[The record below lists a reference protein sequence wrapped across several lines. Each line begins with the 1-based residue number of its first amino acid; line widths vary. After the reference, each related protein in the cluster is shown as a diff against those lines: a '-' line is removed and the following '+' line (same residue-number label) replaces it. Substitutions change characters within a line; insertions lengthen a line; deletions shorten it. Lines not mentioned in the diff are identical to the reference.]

1 MEFGVYSLSE
11 ILENPK
17 TKQTLTAKERVDM
30 LVEMARYADQ
40 IGLDLFG
47 VGEHHRLDYAVS
59 SPQMLLSAI
68 SQQTSKIKLTALTS
82 LLNTADPVRL
92 FEDFATLDLLSGGR
106 VEFTA
111 GRGAFVESFPLFG
124 YSEKHYDELFDEHLH
139 LFLQLNQ
146 QEKVTWEGRY
156 RPPLQAAEIAP
167 RPLQNKLPL
176 SIGVGGTIESA
187 ERAGRNGCGLTVVM
201 IGGTAKKYQRL
212 VQHYHEVYQGERPVV
227 AIAGHTMIRETE
239 LELEQD
245 FYPYYANYWKH
256 LTKQGIGGAM
266 GAART
271 DLEFITSK
279 ESTLFV
285 GTPEQIVEKIIYQ
298 HQLFHH
304 DRYHAQVDFGGQPI
318 ESIKQTMDLL
328 VNQVIPE
335 VNRRLKDS
343 NKVD

>member
-17 TKQTLTAKERVDM
+17 TKQAITTKERVDM
-30 LVEMARYADQ
+30 IVEMARYADQ
-40 IGLDLFG
+40 SGIDLFG
-47 VGEHHRLDYAVS
+47 VGEHHRLDYAIS

-68 SQQTSKIKLTALTS
+68 SQKTSKIKLTALTS
-82 LLNTADPVRL
+82 LLNTTDPVRL

-124 YSEKHYDELFDEHLH
+124 YNERDYDQLFEEHLQ

-146 QEKVTWEGRY
+146 QQKVTWNGKY
-156 RPPLQAAEIAP
+156 RSALEEAEIAP
-167 RPLQNKLPL
+167 RPLQHRLPI

-201 IGGTAKKYQRL
+201 IGGIAKKYQPL
-212 VQHYHEVYQGERPVV
+212 VHRYREVYNGDKSQVG
-227 AIAGHTMIRETE
+227 IAGHTLIRKTET
-239 LELEQD
+239 ELEQD
-245 FYPYYANYWKH
+245 FYSYYANYWEH

-285 GTPEQIVEKIIYQ
+285 GTPEQIVEKILYQ
-298 HQLFHH
+298 SQLFEH
-304 DRYHAQVDFGGQPI
+304 DRFYAQVDFGGQPL
-318 ESIKQTMDLL
+318 ESIKKTIDLL
-328 VNQVIPE
+328 VYKVRPE
-335 VNRRLKDS
+335 VTKKLRKQF
-343 NKVD
+343 

>member
-17 TKQTLTAKERVDM
+17 TKQTITTKERLEM
-30 LVEMARYADQ
+30 LVEMARYADRS
-40 IGLDLFG
+40 GLDLFG

-68 SQQTSKIKLTALTS
+68 SQQTSKIKLTALTT

-124 YSEKHYDELFDEHLH
+124 YNERDYDQLFEEHLQ
-139 LFLQLNQ
+139 LFLQMNKE
-146 QEKVTWEGRY
+146 EKVTWNGKY
-156 RPPLQAAEIAP
+156 RSALAEAEIAP
-167 RPLQNKLPL
+167 RPLQDRLPI

-187 ERAGRNGCGLTVVM
+187 ERAGYNGCGLTVVM
-201 IGGTAKKYQRL
+201 IGGISKKYQPL
-212 VQHYHEVYQGERPVV
+212 VQRYREVYQGDKPQV
-227 AIAGHTMIRETE
+227 AIAGHTFIRETE
-239 LELEQD
+239 TELERD
-245 FYPYYANYWKH
+245 FYLYYANYWEH

-271 DLEFITSK
+271 DLAFITSK

-285 GTPEQIVEKIIYQ
+285 GTPEQIVEKILYQ
-298 HQLFHH
+298 YQLFAHN
-304 DRYHAQVDFGGQPI
+304 RFYAQADFGGQPI
-318 ESIKQTMDLL
+318 ESIKETIDLL
-328 VNQVIPE
+328 ADKVIPE
-335 VNRRLKDS
+335 VNRRIS
-343 NKVD
+343 TQF